1 MRAIYAFLLSLVAM
15 MAFAQ
20 APKPVKWEARLEPA
34 DARAGEAAM
43 LVVTATIDAPY
54 YIYGLFQAEEIS
66 STELILKEGVLKAD
80 GDPVMP
86 FAPFKTDPNL
96 KVDYAYFEG
105 QVAFGVPVKIPA
117 GTTGEQKGTLIA
129 KFQACTTEN
138 CLIPEDVTVPYTF
151 NVPAGAARSDRT
163 ESLTEAPAQPA
174 GYIDPDKKDK
184 PAPTEAPKDAPKD
197 APKPAPD
204 AKAASRAEANQP
216 LGAFLLTAIL
226 AGLGALL
233 TPCVFPM
240 IPVTVSYFSKR
251 AEKGESRFAGPLA
264 YSLGMIAT
272 FAVVGIL
279 FAVTIGATGL
289 NRFATHPTTNIAL
302 GVLFVVLALN
312 LFGLYEIQL
321 PSSLVNKA
329 NQGRTK
335 GGLVGPFMMGLAFSL
350 TSFTCTVGFVGLLLG
365 LASQG
370 DLIRP
375 ALGLT
380 VFGATFAAPFFLLAL
395 FPTFLAKMP
404 RSGAWMQTTKHFMGF
419 LELAAAMK
427 FFQNAEIVMD
437 KGWLTREVFLA
448 IWAIIFAA
456 AGFFMLGWLILP
468 KEYGTPI
475 GWVRRGFGVAMVG
488 LAAACLMGIGGTH
501 LRDVEAFLPPKEYGK
516 NKTAVES
523 GEVAW
528 KKDDYEGALQ
538 EAKATGKYVIVDFTG
553 YT

>member
-15 MAFAQ
+15 IAFAQ
-20 APKPVKWEARLEPA
+20 APKPVKWETRLEPA

-43 LVVTATIDAPY
+43 LVVTASIDAPY
-54 YIYGLFQAEEIS
+54 YIYGLFQAEEII
-66 STELILKEGVLKAD
+66 STELKLKDGVLKAD

-86 FAPFKTDPNL
+86 MPAFKEDPNL
-96 KVDYAYFEG
+96 KIEFGYFAG

-117 GTTGEQKGTLIA
+117 GTKGEQKGTLIA

-151 NVPAGAARSDRT
+151 TVSEGAPRADRT

-174 GYIDPDKKDK
+174 GYVDPDKKDPPK
-184 PAPTEAPKDAPKD
+184 PVGGATDAPKT
-197 APKPAPD
+197 D
-204 AKAASRAEANQP
+204 AKAASQAEANQP
-216 LGAFLLTAIL
+216 LGAFLLTAVL

-251 AEKGESRFAGPLA
+251 AEKGESRYAGPFA

-272 FAVVGIL
+272 FAVVGLL

-289 NRFATHPTTNIAL
+289 SRFAMHPATNIAL

-321 PSSLVNKA
+321 PAALVNKA

-365 LASQG
+365 LAAQG
-370 DLIRP
+370 DLLRP
-375 ALGLT
+375 AIGLT

-427 FFQNAEIVMD
+427 FFQNAEFVMGQ
-437 KGWLTREVFLA
+437 GWLTREVFLA
-448 IWAIIFAA
+448 IWALIFAA

-475 GWVRRGFGVAMVG
+475 GWTRRGFGVAMVG
-488 LAAACLMGIGGTH
+488 LAAFCIAGIGGAH
-501 LRDVEAFLPPKEYGK
+501 LRDIEAFLPPPEYGK
-516 NKTAVES
+516 NKTSAEDM
-523 GEVAW
+523 W
-528 KKDDYEGALQ
+528 KKDDYAGALA